1 MSTMTIEMQTLK
13 SRLRATW
20 MAGDY
25 GHFARYLE
33 AGAIEFLSRLPIQRG
48 TRMLDV
54 ACGAGQISIPAARS
68 VSANVTIR
76 SRRDGPPAKPPVDF
90 FVSLIHHAENKFW
103 EIEVAGT
110 GRSPAIASRISGL
123 SSTASPDSA
132 S

>member
-33 AGAIEFLSRLPIQRG
+33 AGAIEFLSRLPIKRG

-54 ACGAGQISIPAARS
+54 ASGAGQISIPAARF
-68 VSANVTIR
+68 
-76 SRRDGPPAKPPVDF
+76 GC
-90 FVSLIHHAENKFW
+90 H
-103 EIEVAGT
+103 
-110 GRSPAIASRISGL
+110 
-123 SSTASPDSA
+123 
-132 S
+132 